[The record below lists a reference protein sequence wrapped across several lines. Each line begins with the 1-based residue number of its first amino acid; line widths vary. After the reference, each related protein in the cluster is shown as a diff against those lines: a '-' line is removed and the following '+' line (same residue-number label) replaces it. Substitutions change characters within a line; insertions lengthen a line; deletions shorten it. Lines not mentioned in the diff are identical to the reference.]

1 MARARRRTSAKPAVT
16 VIYWIDIPA
25 QVTARGAGTTEKI
38 LLSDRFQHA
47 IDRAAAVA
55 DKTET
60 QAYVAEWRR
69 VDRDLTADDAD
80 PAAES
85 AAVAAELEEAYP
97 RERLEALV
105 KAGGVDLPPSQPADK
120 EPT

>member
-1 MARARRRTSAKPAVT
+1 MSERPRRRSSRQGSLTT
-16 VIYWIDIPA
+16 IFWIDIPA
-25 QVTARGAGTTEKI
+25 QVTARRSGRTEKV
-38 LLSDRFQHA
+38 LLSARFQHA

-69 VDRDLTADDAD
+69 VDVSIDGDLLA
-80 PAAES
+80 AAE
-85 AAVAAELEEAYP
+85 AVAAELEADYS

-105 KAGGVDLPPSQPADK
+105 ASGGVDPAAAGA
-120 EPT
+120 